1 MRLAVLA
8 ILILLPEAAAAE
20 ITGKPRV
27 IDGNTIE
34 IAGQRIR
41 LHGIDAPESAQTC
54 LADNRRWRCGRNA
67 TLALAGMIGTN
78 WVTCRERGRDPYGRI
93 AAVCHLAGARGADV
107 GAMMVAAGWALADR
121 RIASDYVSQEAR
133 ARRARSGVWRGDFI
147 RPWQWRRGFRL
158 SVRDTDPG
166 ACRIKGDIGRRGVRV
181 YHVPG
186 ARFYDRTKIDR
197 GTGER
202 WFCTESEARAA
213 GWRRS
218 RR

>member
-1 MRLAVLA
+1 MRFTVLA
-8 ILILLPEAAAAE
+8 ILILMPVPVSAE

-54 LADNRRWRCGRNA
+54 VAGNQRWSCGRNA
-67 TLALAGMIGTN
+67 TLALSGMIGTN
-78 WVTCRERGRDPYGRI
+78 WVTCRERGRDRCCGI
-93 AAVCHLAGARGADV
+93 VAVCHLAGARGPDV

-121 RIASDYVSQEAR
+121 RVATDYVNEETG
-133 ARRARSGVWRGDFI
+133 ARRGRNGVWRGDFI
-147 RPWQWRRGFRL
+147 RPRDWRRGIRL
-158 SVRDTDPG
+158 SASGTEPG

-186 ARFYDRTKIDR
+186 GRFYDRTRIDP
-197 GTGER
+197 GNGER
-202 WFCTESEARAA
+202 WFCTETEARAA

>member
-8 ILILLPEAAAAE
+8 ILIVLPEAAAAE

-41 LHGIDAPESAQTC
+41 LHGIDAPESAQDC
-54 LADNRRWRCGRNA
+54 LADTRRWPCGRNA

-78 WVTCRERGRDPYGRI
+78 WVTCREHVRDRYGRI

-133 ARRARSGVWRGDFI
+133 ARRPAF
-147 RPWQWRRGFRL
+147 F
-158 SVRDTDPG
+158 
-166 ACRIKGDIGRRGVRV
+166 AC
-181 YHVPG
+181 
-186 ARFYDRTKIDR
+186 
-197 GTGER
+197 
-202 WFCTESEARAA
+202 SL
-213 GWRRS
+213 
-218 RR
+218 